1 MFINKDL
8 IRWALLIGA
17 APIWIPYLRILWRD
31 FNHALR
37 DEGGLIGI
45 PPRGEEA
52 ARLRAEKRTD
62 RDRLV
67 SDPILRPEDRQ
78 VKKLENRR
86 SPARPGSAPSG
97 RPGTP
102 KAMGFRRKGGR

>member
-45 PPRGEEA
+45 APQLVDQVCHVHHLVFRG
-52 ARLRAEKRTD
+52 
-62 RDRLV
+62 
-67 SDPILRPEDRQ
+67 
-78 VKKLENRR
+78 RR
-86 SPARPGSAPSG
+86 
-97 RPGTP
+97 
-102 KAMGFRRKGGR
+102 

>member
-1 MFINKDL
+1 MEINKDL
-8 IRWALLIGA
+8 IRWALLLLA

-52 ARLRAEKRTD
+52 LRLKAEKRLDTD
-62 RDRLV
+62 RLQ
-67 SDPILRPEDRQ
+67 SEPILRPEDRK
-78 VKKLENRR
+78 VRRLENKRGT
-86 SPARPGSAPSG
+86 PARQGRTSSSTSAP
-97 RPGTP
+97 R
-102 KAMGFRRKGGR
+102 ARGFPRR